1 MKKVSSYSKYQRD
14 IIKRI
19 GKELGTS
26 IAFSYGKCS
35 NNHLKIY
42 VDGLDKPFYT
52 SSTPSDRKAG
62 DNFMG
67 DLRGALK
74 AAHLK
79 RQSVIVVTKHI
90 NSVQLKAQYIDSLKD
105 ACIKTVRTNIDQYAG
120 KEELLVIKEN
130 SISSLKPQRKKLA
143 TKILEHTQKTNKN
156 MQYITGK
163 DSQSI
168 KDEIIKHL
176 NYMLPNTAD
185 YVHSLKPVNTENKL
199 TKAVNI
205 ASGSAPILS
214 TEAANEG
221 ITQLTNESKMKTDVV
236 MNIPNSREI
245 KKSKKPEAVEAVEA
259 PSSLSDKPNKNPAEV
274 LAAMSKEQAVQ
285 NLRQLSRNEG
295 ETMLA
300 NIALAMDLNHQQDLN
315 EVSEL
320 MEAKGIDLGM
330 MAEFLNGS
338 IKMAI

>member
-67 DLRGALK
+67 DLRCALK

-79 RQSVIVVTKHI
+79 RQSVIIVTKHI
-90 NSVQLKAQYIDSLKD
+90 NSVQLKAQYIESLKD
-105 ACIKTVRTNIDQYAG
+105 ACIKTVRTNIGQYFE

-143 TKILEHTQKTNKN
+143 TKIFEHTQKTNKN

-185 YVHSLKPVNTENKL
+185 YVHSLKPLDAENIL
-199 TKAVNI
+199 SKAVNI
-205 ASGSAPILS
+205 ASGSTPILS
-214 TEAANEG
+214 VEAANEG
-221 ITQLTNESKMKTDVV
+221 IAQLTHKTKMITDGV
-236 MNIPNSREI
+236 MNDRNSRVI
-245 KKSKKPEAVEAVEA
+245 KKSKKPVAVEA
-259 PSSLSDKPNKNPAEV
+259 PSCISEKHNRNPAEV

-285 NLRQLSRNEG
+285 NLRRLSRNEG
-295 ETMLA
+295 EAMLA

-338 IKMAI
+338 IKMAS

>member
-67 DLRGALK
+67 DLRSALK
-74 AAHLK
+74 AAQLK

-90 NSVQLKAQYIDSLKD
+90 NNVQLKAQYIDNLKD
-105 ACIKTVRTNIDQYAG
+105 ACIKTVRTNIEQYAE

-130 SISSLKPQRKKLA
+130 GISNLKPQRKKLA
-143 TKILEHTQKTNKN
+143 SKIFEHMKKTNKN

-205 ASGSAPILS
+205 ASGSTPILS
-214 TEAANEG
+214 VEAANEG
-221 ITQLTNESKMKTDVV
+221 LAQLTNKTKMIADVV
-236 MNIPNSREI
+236 MNDPDSGVI
-245 KKSKKPEAVEAVEA
+245 KKSKKPVAVES
-259 PSSLSDKPNKNPAEV
+259 PSCLSDKLNKNPAEV
-274 LAAMSKEQAVQ
+274 LAAMSREQAVQ
-285 NLRQLSRNEG
+285 NLRRLSRNEG
-295 ETMLA
+295 EAMLA
-300 NIALAMDLNHQQDLN
+300 NIALAIDLNHQQDLN

-338 IKMAI
+338 IKMAS

>member
-1 MKKVSSYSKYQRD
+1 MEKVSSYSKYQRD

-67 DLRGALK
+67 DLRCALK
-74 AAHLK
+74 AAQLK

-90 NSVQLKAQYIDSLKD
+90 NNVQLKAQYIESLKD
-105 ACIKTVRTNIDQYAG
+105 ACIKTVRTSINQYAE

-130 SISSLKPQRKKLA
+130 SINSLKPRRKKLA
-143 TKILEHTQKTNKN
+143 SKIFEHTKKTNKN
-156 MQYITGK
+156 MHYITGK

-176 NYMLPNTAD
+176 NYMLPNTAE
-185 YVHSLKPVNTENKL
+185 YVHSLKPVDTENKL
-199 TKAVNI
+199 SKAVNI
-205 ASGSAPILS
+205 ASGSPHILS
-214 TEAANEG
+214 IDAANEG
-221 ITQLTNESKMKTDVV
+221 IAQLTNKNKMITDLV
-236 MNIPNSREI
+236 MNDPNSGVIEN
-245 KKSKKPEAVEAVEA
+245 SKKPVAVEA
-259 PSSLSDKPNKNPAEV
+259 PRGITDKPNKNPAEV
-274 LAAMSKEQAVQ
+274 LAAMNKGQAVQ
-285 NLRQLSRNEG
+285 NLRRLSRNEG

-300 NIALAMDLNHQQDLN
+300 NIALAMDLNHQQDLH

-330 MAEFLNGS
+330 MAEYLNCS
-338 IKMAI
+338 VKLAS

>member
-1 MKKVSSYSKYQRD
+1 MNKISSYSKYQKD

-19 GKELGTS
+19 AKELGTS

-35 NNHLKIY
+35 NNHLKVY

-67 DLRGALK
+67 DLRCALK

-79 RQSVIVVTKHI
+79 RQSVTVVTKHI
-90 NSVQLKAQYIDSLKD
+90 NNVQLKTQYIENLKG
-105 ACIKTVRTNIDQYAG
+105 ACIKTVRTNIDQYTE
-120 KEELLVIKEN
+120 KEELMVIKEN
-130 SISSLKPQRKKLA
+130 RINSLKPQRKKLA
-143 TKILEHTQKTNKN
+143 SKIFEHTKKTNKN

-163 DSQSI
+163 DIQSI

-185 YVHSLKPVNTENKL
+185 YVHRLKPVDTENKL
-199 TKAVNI
+199 SKAVNV
-205 ASGSAPILS
+205 ASGNTPILS
-214 TEAANEG
+214 VEAANEG
-221 ITQLTNESKMKTDVV
+221 IAQLTNKTKMITDVV
-236 MNIPNSREI
+236 MNDPNSEVI
-245 KKSKKPEAVEAVEA
+245 KKSKKTIAVEA
-259 PSSLSDKPNKNPAEV
+259 PSYILDRTNKNPAEV
-274 LAAMSKEQAVQ
+274 LAAMSKEYAVQ
-285 NLRQLSRNEG
+285 NLRRLSRNEG
-295 ETMLA
+295 EAMLA

-338 IKMAI
+338 IKMAS

>member
-1 MKKVSSYSKYQRD
+1 MNKISSYSKYQKD

-19 GKELGTS
+19 AKELGTS

-35 NNHLKIY
+35 NNHLKVY

-67 DLRGALK
+67 DLRSALK

-79 RQSVIVVTKHI
+79 RQSVIIVTKHI
-90 NSVQLKAQYIDSLKD
+90 NSVQLKAQYIEGLKD
-105 ACIKTVRTNIDQYAG
+105 ACIKTVRTNIDQYTG
-120 KEELLVIKEN
+120 KEELLVKKEN

-143 TKILEHTQKTNKN
+143 TKIFEHTQKTNKN
-156 MQYITGK
+156 VQYITGK

-214 TEAANEG
+214 AEAANEG
-221 ITQLTNESKMKTDVV
+221 ITQLTNKSKMNTDEV
-236 MNIPNSREI
+236 MNDPNSGVI
-245 KKSKKPEAVEAVEA
+245 KKSKKPVAVEA
-259 PSSLSDKPNKNPAEV
+259 PSCISDKPNRNPAEV

-285 NLRQLSRNEG
+285 NLRRLSRNEG
-295 ETMLA
+295 EAMLA

-315 EVSEL
+315 EVSEF

-330 MAEFLNGS
+330 MAEFLNCS
-338 IKMAI
+338 IKMAS